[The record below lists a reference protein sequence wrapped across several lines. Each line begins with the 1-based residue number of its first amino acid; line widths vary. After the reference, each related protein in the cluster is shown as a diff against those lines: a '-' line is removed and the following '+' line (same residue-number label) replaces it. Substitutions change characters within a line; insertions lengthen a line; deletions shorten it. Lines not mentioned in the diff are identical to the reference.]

1 MLPVFEKLLPYK
13 ITFHS
18 VRLPLTDLHYMKY
31 GRGQPLII
39 FPATISRL
47 HNWTNLL
54 QFMGDKFTSYFFEL
68 PGHGGSSSFR
78 VPFKSEL
85 VARTFADFAD
95 YLKLETVNVMGFSF
109 GGILTLKTVM
119 AYPERVRSLILFAPC
134 VSYKA
139 VRFSQNRMA
148 VLRSLL
154 PLISKTQVQKLL
166 LRTAHNEK
174 TVNLLIDFLKFIG
187 HLERTMEIRNTLLKL
202 PADTLNT
209 VIAEIREI
217 LTVDFA
223 QEDWSRAGKIPLY
236 FGMSVND
243 PLLNFQFTL
252 DFLKSRFNNFK
263 STSFDFPFH
272 QLPKEYDYQ
281 YLKKNMGG
289 LLRSLDQGISG

>member
-31 GRGQPLII
+31 GTGKPLII

-109 GGILTLKTVM
+109 GGILTLKTVLS
-119 AYPERVRSLILFAPC
+119 YPERIRSLILFAPC
-134 VSYKA
+134 VSSKA
-139 VRFSQNRMA
+139 VRYSPRRLIL
-148 VLRSLL
+148 LRRLL
-154 PLISKTQVQKLL
+154 PVVSKPQIQKLL
-166 LRTAHNEK
+166 LKTAHNEM
-174 TVNLLIDFLKFIG
+174 TVNLLIDFLQFAG
-187 HLERTMEIRNTLLKL
+187 HLEKTMEIRNTLLEL

-209 VIAEIREI
+209 VLSEIREI
-217 LTVDFA
+217 LTVDFE
-223 QEDWSRAGKIPLY
+223 QEDWRSAEKIPLY

-243 PLLNFQFTL
+243 PLLDFQLTFN
-252 DFLKSRFNNFK
+252 FLKNKFYNFK

-272 QLPKEYDYQ
+272 QLPKEYDYA
-281 YLKKNMGG
+281 YLKKNMGQ
-289 LLRSLDQGISG
+289 LLKSID